1 MIDYH
6 SHLLPNVDDGSK
18 SIKESLEM
26 ACILVAAGFK
36 EVYCTPHCIKGVY
49 ENTTENIQPKFEE
62 LQNAV
67 NEAGISLVL
76 HPGMEYYLDEFF
88 IEHLH
93 NPQTLG
99 NSDLILVE
107 ATPLCNPEIIKENIY
122 QINRHKLKPLI
133 AHPERC
139 ELLKIDKNSSSFW
152 SKLKNSFSH
161 KPCAAMPDNFLSS
174 SSPFDFCQDLV
185 NMGCLFQG
193 NIGSFAGIYG
203 KHVQKKAKNFLKEGY
218 YSYFG
223 SDGHSPHTLENL
235 LAQGIKWIKNG
246 KSSRCD

>member
-6 SHLLPNVDDGSK
+6 SHLLPDVDDGSK
-18 SIKESLEM
+18 SIEESLEM
-26 ACILVAAGFK
+26 ARILVAAGFK

-49 ENTTENIQPKFEE
+49 ENTRENIQPKFAQ
-62 LQNAV
+62 LQNAI
-67 NEAGISLVL
+67 NEAGISLVV

-88 IEHLH
+88 VDHLH

-107 ATPLCNPEIIKENIY
+107 APPLCNPEIIKENIF
-122 QINRHKLKPLI
+122 QINRHKLKPLL

-139 ELLKIDKNSSSFW
+139 ELLTADKSNSNFW
-152 SKLKNSFSH
+152 SKLKNGFSH
-161 KPCAAMPDNFLSS
+161 KSLPAMPDTCLNS
-174 SSPFDFCQDLV
+174 SSPFDLCEDLI

-203 KHVQKKAKNFLKEGY
+203 KQVQKKAQNFLKEGY

-223 SDGHSPHTLENL
+223 SDGHSSHTLENFL
-235 LAQGIKWIKNG
+235 SQGMKKCFIM
-246 KSSRCD
+246 S